1 MTMMPRSA
9 APERGQ
15 ILAMALLPMV
25 LLATRAR
32 RVMIVAV
39 SALITTAVHPQG
51 LPPEAAQ
58 EKARATEAL
67 TTDDE
72 RFGLLRNLITR
83 T

>member
-9 APERGQ
+9 ATERGQ
-15 ILAMALLPMV
+15 ILAMPLLSMV

-58 EKARATEAL
+58 EKARATEAQM
-67 TTDDE
+67 TDYE